1 MNTFLMVITDF
12 FDTVGNWICLLMS
25 LLLGIFSPISGLYH
39 VIVIFTVLNLF
50 SGVCDD
56 IKKGQKFEFK
66 KFKVFLL
73 RILFYVITITIVFL
87 FERYIILEFEL
98 TSRYL
103 TATCAG
109 LISLFEIHSFM
120 INASRITNNPVFIKI
135 FDKIQSFFKKK
146 TDNDSNEVK

>member
-56 IKKGQKFEFK
+56 IKKGQKFEFQ

-87 FERYIILEFEL
+87 FERYIISEFEL

-103 TATCAG
+103 TTTCAG

-146 TDNDSNEVK
+146 TDNDSNEIK